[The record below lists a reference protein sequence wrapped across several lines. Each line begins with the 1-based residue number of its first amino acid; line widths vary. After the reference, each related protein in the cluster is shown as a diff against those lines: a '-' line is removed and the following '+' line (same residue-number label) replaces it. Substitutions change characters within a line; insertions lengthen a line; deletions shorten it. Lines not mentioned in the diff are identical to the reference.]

1 MIKRYIMTY
10 NEALEEIKQIH
21 PKKMMLSKKDVAE
34 LTNRSLSALDRDIRE
49 GTGVTYKKIR
59 GRILYPI
66 IDVAKWMSD
75 LIQTA

>member
-1 MIKRYIMTY
+1 MTY